1 MLVERG
7 PFAREAIDRR
17 FVIGVNEHDSNHET
31 LSSTAFEDPAKHVRV
46 ADRHSHDDGSE
57 PAGVCGQAQRLSE
70 QTGLEGRVF
79 SPYSGHMALRKIAQ
93 LGEPVLRQ
101 IARRLTDEELSSSQV
116 RVLVDDMIDTMRDAD
131 GAGLAAPQIYES
143 IALVVIEVRENT
155 RYPDV
160 DPIPLTVLANP
171 TITPIVST
179 SLDALADC
187 DAILAYEGCLS
198 VPGLRGRV
206 RRPRKVRVQAVD
218 PTTGR
223 LVDEVWEGFRAV
235 VVQHETDHLT
245 GMLFVDRTDTHSLS
259 FLREYDRYVARDAR
273 VIDLGVPPAGDSR

>member
-1 MLVERG
+1 
-7 PFAREAIDRR
+7 
-17 FVIGVNEHDSNHET
+17 
-31 LSSTAFEDPAKHVRV
+31 
-46 ADRHSHDDGSE
+46 
-57 PAGVCGQAQRLSE
+57 
-70 QTGLEGRVF
+70 
-79 SPYSGHMALRKIAQ
+79 MALRKIAQ

-101 IARRLTDEELSSSQV
+101 VARRLADEEISSS
-116 RVLVDDMIDTMRDAD
+116 RVGALVDDMIDTMRDAD
-131 GAGLAAPQIYES
+131 GAGLAAPQVYES

-179 SLDALADC
+179 PLDALADC

-223 LVDEVWEGFRAV
+223 RVDEVWEGFRAV

-245 GMLFVDRTDTHSLS
+245 GTLFVDRADTHSLS

-273 VIDLGVPPAGDSR
+273 VIDLGVPPAGNSR